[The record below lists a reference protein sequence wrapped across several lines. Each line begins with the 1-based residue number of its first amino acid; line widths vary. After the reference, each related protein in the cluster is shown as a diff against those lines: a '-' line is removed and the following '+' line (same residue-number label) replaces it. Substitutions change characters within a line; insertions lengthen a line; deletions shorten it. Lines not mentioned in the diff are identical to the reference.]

1 MSQFCFN
8 PNCQKPENLD
18 SDRFCKSCGSDLILR
33 GSMHPDRKAFPKEI
47 GNRYRAVKVLGQGGF
62 SRTFLAID
70 SQFSIESSEQDERH
84 IERYVVVKQLWHQ
97 NLNPDNP
104 ESIKVRFQQESDLI
118 RQLGEHPQIPS
129 LFDSFEME
137 GYLYSVHE
145 YIAGK
150 NLAIA
155 LSEIEN
161 SEIGNSKPST
171 FSNLQVW
178 SILEAILPV
187 LQFIHDRQIIHCD
200 LKPSNIICRSAN
212 SSGDLTTWKDFALV
226 DFGTS
231 QFVSEFKLERQG
243 RAIGSP
249 EYAAPEQVRGEAVF
263 ASDLYSLGV
272 TCIHLL
278 TGMRPFSL
286 FDFVD
291 NCWNWRPYWHSQAE
305 SLPLRQ
311 QALLEQFLGEIL
323 DRMIQPDLSK
333 RFSTAAA
340 ILKLMNQS
348 GIKSG
353 VKQIFSPIP
362 MDRPAK
368 KLSEW
373 RCDRTLIGHEGL
385 FASVNAVVILTPD
398 TIASASD
405 DKTIRLWNWR
415 SQQQIAC
422 LTGHTNFVKALS
434 YASIYLPT
442 EHSPTEQIPQTGE
455 QENLHKAK
463 NPRLLASGSADKT
476 IKLWDLE
483 VQQEILTITEHSH
496 AVNAVA
502 FAYPKAETNSDR
514 FWLASGSAD
523 KTIKLWSVEF
533 EQGLTAPTAKLI
545 ATLTGHHLAV
555 NAIAFSPIAPIL
567 ASASTD
573 RTVKLWDLERFQLIQ
588 TLKGHTWAVNAIA
601 FSPDGELFAT
611 GGDDNTIQLW
621 NVANG
626 TILRTLSGHPW
637 AVSAIAFSPDGKT
650 LISGSWDKT
659 LKLWQVSTGKEIDM
673 LSGHTDSVSCLAVGE
688 HGDLLVSG
696 SRDKTLKIW
705 CREAKSP

>member
-1 MSQFCFN
+1 MSIYCFN
-8 PNCQKPENLD
+8 PNCQKPENP
-18 SDRFCKSCGSDLILR
+18 DRETFCRNCGSTLTLR
-33 GSMHPDRKAFPKEI
+33 GSMHPE

-70 SQFSIESSEQDERH
+70 SQFSMESSEQDERH
-84 IERYVVVKQLWHQ
+84 IERYVVVKQLWQQ
-97 NLNPDNP
+97 NLNPENP
-104 ESIKVRFQQESDLI
+104 ESIKVRFQQESDSLRDAYCRI
-118 RQLGEHPQIPS
+118 KQLGEHPQIPT
-129 LFDSFEME
+129 LLDSFEME
-137 GYLYSVHE
+137 GYLYLVHE
-145 YIAGK
+145 YIEGK

-161 SEIGNSKPST
+161 SEFGNSEPST

-187 LQFIHDRQIIHCD
+187 LQFVHAHQIIHCD
-200 LKPSNIICRSAN
+200 LKPSNIICRSAT
-212 SSGDLTTWKDFALV
+212 SLGDRTTWKDFALV
-226 DFGTS
+226 DFGTA
-231 QFVSEFKLERQG
+231 QFVSEFKLAQQG
-243 RAIGSP
+243 KAIGSP

-311 QALLEQFLGEIL
+311 QALLEQFLGQIL

-340 ILKLMNQS
+340 ILKLMNRS

-405 DKTIRLWNWR
+405 DKTIRLWDWR

-434 YASIYLPT
+434 YASIYSPT
-442 EHSPTEQIPQTGE
+442 EYSPTEQIPQTGE

-463 NPRLLASGSADKT
+463 NPRFLASGSADKT

-483 VQQEILTITEHSH
+483 AQQEILTITEHSH

-502 FAYPKAETNSDR
+502 FAYPTKAEMNFDR
-514 FWLASGSAD
+514 LWLASGSAD
-523 KTIKLWSVEF
+523 KTIKLWSLEF

-555 NAIAFSPIAPIL
+555 NAIAFSPTAPIL

-588 TLKGHTWAVNAIA
+588 TLQGHTWAVNAIA
-601 FSPDGELFAT
+601 FSPDGELLAT

-659 LKLWQVSTGKEIDM
+659 LKLWQVSTGKELDM
-673 LSGHTDSVSCLAVGE
+673 LSGHTDSVSCLAVGN
-688 HGDLLVSG
+688 GDLLVSG
-696 SRDKTLKIW
+696 SKDKTLKIW
-705 CREAKSP
+705 CREDKSP